1 MYTTEILKLDKML
14 TTARIPHHL
23 HTFADGWQIC
33 YPNVEEATDAI
44 CDVICHSG
52 SYGHEQDLLEIM
64 GLVDTETVG
73 DEVEGYLTAQDV
85 FSRIFLHFSGDKA
98 YEDMKTSKE
107 ILGDC
112 EMTDEDI
119 DNALTFMENFINLLC
134 DTDEE
139 IENDEED

>member
-1 MYTTEILKLDKML
+1 MYTTEIFKLDKML
-14 TTARIPHHL
+14 TAARIPHHL
-23 HTFADGWQIC
+23 HPFSDGWQIC
-33 YPNVEEATDAI
+33 YPDVEEATSAV

-52 SYGHEQDLLEIM
+52 SYGHRQDLLEIM
-64 GLVDTETVG
+64 GLVDVEKVG

-85 FSRIFLHFSGDKA
+85 FSRIFLHFSGDKT

-112 EMTDEDI
+112 EITDEDI
-119 DNALTFMENFINLLC
+119 DNMLTFMDNFINLLS

-139 IENDEED
+139 TENDEED